1 MTKEKERALRRPLAK
16 RTVYFADEVAE
27 RLGLAET
34 TVRKM
39 SNQPDHWLHG
49 ARMPGCGRVLF
60 WKAVVD
66 REAAALPDAVLPFA
80 RPAAVR
86 REA

>member
-16 RTVYFADEVAE
+16 RAVYFADEVAE

-39 SNQPDHWLHG
+39 ANQKGHWLHG
-49 ARMPGCGRVLF
+49 ARVPGCGRVLF

-66 REAAALPDAVLPFA
+66 REMAALPDGVLPFA
-80 RPAAVR
+80 MPALR